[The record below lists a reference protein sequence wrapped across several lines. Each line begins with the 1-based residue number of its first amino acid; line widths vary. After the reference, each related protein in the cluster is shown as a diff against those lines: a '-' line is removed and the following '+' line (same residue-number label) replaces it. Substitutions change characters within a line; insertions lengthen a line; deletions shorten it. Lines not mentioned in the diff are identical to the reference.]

1 MYSQSADAALKG
13 GNDEAA
19 KALRGHIKPVF
30 SGTVIYRFII
40 RKSEL
45 TEDNTNQLAL
55 NHSGMTF
62 VSLACRGQYKY
73 WFADHL
79 VVVVL
84 WEEQGEFDCNR

>member
-45 TEDNTNQLAL
+45 TEDDTNQLAL

-62 VSLACRGQYKY
+62 VSLACRGQYIGSLT
-73 WFADHL
+73 A
-79 VVVVL
+79 
-84 WEEQGEFDCNR
+84 